1 VPYQYTQVYGPI
13 PIDGVEI
20 DPQIVEVGQRYFHMT
35 EPNLRPIVQDARY
48 FLRTTDKRYRVIGV
62 DAYRQPYIP
71 FHLTTREFFE
81 EVRDHLAPNG
91 VVAINAGRTET
102 DYRLVNVLAGT
113 MKSVYPNV
121 FVINIP
127 TAINS
132 IVVGTNQPSTLAQF
146 RANLDRLDQPILK
159 QVAAVARTNSCEY
172 VPPSAQPLSAQ
183 RSALSTDVCAFAT
196 VLGQTVFT
204 DDLAPVE
211 QVIDQILLGYIREN
225 G

>member
-1 VPYQYTQVYGPI
+1 
-13 PIDGVEI
+13 
-20 DPQIVEVGQRYFHMT
+20 
-35 EPNLRPIVQDARY
+35 
-48 FLRTTDKRYRVIGV
+48 
-62 DAYRQPYIP
+62 
-71 FHLTTREFFE
+71 
-81 EVRDHLAPNG
+81 
-91 VVAINAGRTET
+91 VAINAGRTET

-132 IVVGTNQPSTLAQF
+132 IVVGTKQPSTLAEF
-146 RANLDRLDQPILK
+146 RANLDRLDQPTLK
-159 QVAAVARTNSCEY
+159 QVAAVARSNSCEY
-172 VPPSAQPLSAQ
+172 VPPGQQTADGGRRTAE
-183 RSALSTDVCAFAT
+183 VCPFAEE
-196 VLGQTVFT
+196 LGQTVFT